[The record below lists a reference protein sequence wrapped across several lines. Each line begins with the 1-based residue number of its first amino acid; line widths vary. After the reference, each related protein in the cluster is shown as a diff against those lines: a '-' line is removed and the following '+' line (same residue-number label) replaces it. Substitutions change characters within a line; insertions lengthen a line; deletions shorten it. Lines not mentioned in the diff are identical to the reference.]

1 MATVVH
7 VAGIE
12 VLRVEVQEHAASP
25 AKGGRP
31 TVPVVADVR
40 QSAQSPIIARVA
52 EARGGTP
59 RRGRKSDR
67 SRWIASPAP
76 DPPAERTRNKNR
88 NN

>member
-31 TVPVVADVR
+31 TVPVVADAHR
-40 QSAQSPIIARVA
+40 YARVCVA
-52 EARGGTP
+52 VARGG
-59 RRGRKSDR
+59 
-67 SRWIASPAP
+67 
-76 DPPAERTRNKNR
+76 AE
-88 NN
+88 